1 MKTRPEYAP
10 AIRSRIRKF
19 SRGRVFRPADL
30 VSLGPRACVDQ
41 VLLELVR
48 AGEIRRLARGV
59 FARPRLSPLVGEVL
73 PGAWEVAEA
82 IVRSEG
88 GQLEIHGAE
97 AARKLGL
104 STQMQ
109 VRPVFY
115 TTARSRTIRLESG
128 GEVEL
133 QHVAAR
139 RLAYRG
145 TPVGLALNAL
155 WYLGREHVTAEV
167 VAKISRKL
175 SSGAFEELCSATG
188 VMPGWMAKVVGTAQS
203 HLAQAA

>member
-1 MKTRPEYAP
+1 MEKRPEYAL

-19 SRGRVFRPADL
+19 PRGRVFRPGEL
-30 VSLGPRACVDQ
+30 IPYGPRACVDQ

-48 AGEIRRLARGV
+48 NGEIRRLARGV

-88 GQLEIHGAE
+88 GELEIHGAE

-115 TTARSRTIRLESG
+115 TTARSRTVRLESG
-128 GEVEL
+128 GEVTL

-139 RLAYRG
+139 RLAFRG

-167 VAKISRKL
+167 MAQISRKL
-175 SSGAFEELCSATG
+175 PTGAFEKLCDATA
-188 VMPGWMAKVVGTAQS
+188 VMPGWMAKAVATARGR
-203 HLAQAA
+203 LAQAA

>member
-19 SRGRVFRPADL
+19 ARGRVFRPGDL
-30 VSLGPRACVDQ
+30 IPFGPRACVDQ
-41 VLLELVR
+41 VLLDLVR
-48 AGEIRRLARGV
+48 SGEVRRLARGV

-115 TTARSRTIRLESG
+115 TTARSRTVRLENG
-128 GEVEL
+128 GEVTL

-139 RLAYRG
+139 RLAFRG

-155 WYLGREHVTAEV
+155 WYLGREHVTADV
-167 VAKISRKL
+167 VAQISRKL
-175 SSGAFEELCSATG
+175 PAGAFADLCNATA
-188 VMPGWMAKVVGTAQS
+188 VMPGWMAKVVGTARG
-203 HLAQAA
+203 HLAQTA